1 MNIESLRYL
10 LDALDNSLEVRI
22 AVEERKENRIRDRTI
37 IDEDSQLLVGI
48 AIKNGVLYLRGQK

>member
-22 AVEERKENRIRDRTI
+22 AVEEAKENRIRDRTVTG
-37 IDEDSQLLVGI
+37 EDSQLLVGI
-48 AIKNGVLYLRGQK
+48 TIKSGVLYLRGQK